1 MLKEVIADIAKRDY
15 ERKVVDLQSQK
26 LEQLCAAW
34 KEIKDAERAATARRH
49 EIEAAMVDLLDVP
62 EEGTATA
69 IAGEYKATA
78 TARLTRK
85 LDTDM
90 WEDIKDEIPTHLW
103 PIRTKL
109 EIDTKKLRI
118 IEESSRDM
126 YRLVS
131 RAINSK
137 PAKVGMK
144 VVINEDV

>member
-1 MLKEVIADIAKRDY
+1 MLKELIADIAKRDY
-15 ERKVVDLQSQK
+15 RRKVVDLKSQK

-34 KEIKDAERAATARRH
+34 KEIKDAERAATARRN

-78 TARLTRK
+78 TARFTRK

-103 PIRTKL
+103 PIRQKL